1 MRDDLTLVYITSNR
15 ENEYFESKII
25 ETMKE
30 SINGLPVVSVSQKPI
45 DFGENICLGDI
56 GAKEENILKQLIIG
70 AKAADTKFI
79 TIGQSDFLYPKEFFE
94 FVPPRDDTFYYPE
107 HAYIFWVHHSTFYRK
122 NLREILSVTNREYFI
137 EALETVFAGYEGGH
151 IDQEIKD
158 IVKQDTF
165 WTDVPL
171 VTFKTRQGLHFKS
184 PYKRNGSKREL
195 PQWGTAD
202 QLREK
207 YCEQN

>member
-1 MRDDLTLVYITSNR
+1 MRDDLSLVYITSNR
-15 ENEYFESKII
+15 ESEYFESKII

-70 AKAADTKFI
+70 AKSADTKFI
-79 TIGQSDFLYPKEFFE
+79 TIGESDFLYPKEFFE

-107 HAYIFWVHHSTFYRK
+107 HAYIFWVHHSKFYRK
-122 NLREILSVTNREYFI
+122 NFREMLSVTNREYFV
-137 EALETVFAGYEGGH
+137 ETLETILYGYDGGH
-151 IDQEIKD
+151 ISKKIRD

-165 WTDVPL
+165 WTDIPL
-171 VTFKTRQGLHFKS
+171 LTFKTKQGLHWKS
-184 PYKRNGSKREL
+184 PFSRHDWKREL

-207 YCEQN
+207 YCEKN